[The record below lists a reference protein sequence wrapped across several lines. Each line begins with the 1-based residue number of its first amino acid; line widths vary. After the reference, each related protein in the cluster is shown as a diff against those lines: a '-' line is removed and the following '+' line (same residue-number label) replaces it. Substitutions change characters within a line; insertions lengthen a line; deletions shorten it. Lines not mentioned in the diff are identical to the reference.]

1 MLSQMEKWNM
11 DKTDFRKCVDG
22 LIESE
27 YIERDP
33 KNSAIIRYAD

>member
-1 MLSQMEKWNM
+1 MAKWNM

-33 KNSAIIRYAD
+33 VNPNVIRYAD